1 MCSNT
6 IKHIVTFI
14 MAIVCVHFLHTNF
27 QHLYI
32 LREHF
37 IDTIVSVLTHEF
49 KLALI
54 IESKKIK
61 SSLHNSYDNTVVQL
75 KYDSV
80 L

>member
-6 IKHIVTFI
+6 RNTSLLLLWQL
-14 MAIVCVHFLHTNF
+14 CVHFLHTNF

-54 IESKKIK
+54 IESKIK
-61 SSLHNSYDNTVVQL
+61 SSLHNSYDNTVAQL

>member
-14 MAIVCVHFLHTNF
+14 MAIVSVYFLHTNF
-27 QHLYI
+27 QHLNI
-32 LREHF
+32 QREHF
-37 IDTIVSVLTHEF
+37 IDTFVSVLTHEF

-54 IESKKIK
+54 IDSKIK
-61 SSLHNSYDNTVVQL
+61 TSLHNSYNNTVAQI